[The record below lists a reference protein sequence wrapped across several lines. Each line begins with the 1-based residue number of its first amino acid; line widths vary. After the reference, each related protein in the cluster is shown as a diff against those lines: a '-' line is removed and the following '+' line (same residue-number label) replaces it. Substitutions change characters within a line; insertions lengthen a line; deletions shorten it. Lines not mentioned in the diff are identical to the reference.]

1 MNIEIIPGYNR
12 IEEIKSLFA
21 EYTAMLINSD
31 DRMREYLAMQNYG
44 AELEHLE
51 DKYGLPAGRLY
62 LALCD
67 GNAAGCIALR
77 KIDDELCEMKRLYVR
92 PGFRGA
98 KLGERLI
105 EKIMTDARGIGYRH
119 MLLDTLPFLEAAIH
133 TYKKL
138 GFYEIPSYNDNPIDG
153 SIYLR
158 YDL

>member
-105 EKIMTDARGIGYRH
+105 EKLIADARGIGYRH

>member
-31 DRMREYLAMQNYG
+31 DRMREYLSMQNYG

-105 EKIMTDARGIGYRH
+105 EKLIADARSIGYRH

-138 GFYEIPSYNDNPIDG
+138 GFYEIPSYNDNPING

-158 YDL
+158 YDP